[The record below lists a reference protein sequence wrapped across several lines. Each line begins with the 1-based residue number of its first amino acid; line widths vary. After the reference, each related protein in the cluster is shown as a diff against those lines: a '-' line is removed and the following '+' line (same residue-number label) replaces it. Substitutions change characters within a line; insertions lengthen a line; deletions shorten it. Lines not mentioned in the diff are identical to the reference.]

1 MRQESK
7 ESETMVEETK
17 QFDQRFNTG
26 KNRMFELNVN
36 RGESNFEYPPVSM
49 KEVPSE
55 SMKFSR
61 KLPTAEKF
69 NYRLDG
75 GDSIKDARLSGK
87 KSLQAMMDRA
97 ANKQRF

>member
-1 MRQESK
+1 
-7 ESETMVEETK
+7 
-17 QFDQRFNTG
+17 
-26 KNRMFELNVN
+26 
-36 RGESNFEYPPVSM
+36 M
-49 KEVPSE
+49 KEVLSE

-75 GDSIKDARLSGK
+75 GDSIKEARPSGK

>member
-1 MRQESK
+1 
-7 ESETMVEETK
+7 
-17 QFDQRFNTG
+17 
-26 KNRMFELNVN
+26 MFEFNVN

-49 KEVPSE
+49 KEVPSD

-61 KLPTAEKF
+61 KLQNNERF

-75 GDSIKDARLSGK
+75 GDSIKEGGRPSGK

>member
-1 MRQESK
+1 
-7 ESETMVEETK
+7 
-17 QFDQRFNTG
+17 
-26 KNRMFELNVN
+26 MFEFNVN
-36 RGESNFEYPPVSM
+36 RGETNYEYPPVSM

-55 SMKFSR
+55 SMKFPR

-75 GDSIKDARLSGK
+75 GDSIKEAAPPSGK

-97 ANKQRF
+97 SYKQRF